1 MTSPTTNAAAPG
13 SAMTG
18 LSQRRIFLIIGALM
32 LGMLLAA
39 LDQTIVSTALPTI
52 VGDLKGGSHIAWVIT
67 AYLLATTVS
76 TPLWGKLGD
85 QYGRKIF
92 FQAAIVI
99 FLIGSILSGL
109 SQSMFELIAFR
120 AVQGL
125 GSGGLMV
132 GAQAIVGDIVSPRER
147 GKYVGLF
154 GGVFGLA
161 SVVGPLLGG
170 VFVDNLTW
178 RWIFYINVP
187 IGVIAL
193 IVVALQVPGT
203 LRRVHHQIDY
213 LGTAVLALAVTSLI
227 LLTSLGGTT
236 YAWASTPIYILGVA
250 GVALIGVF
258 VLVERRAAEPVLPLH
273 LFKLRTF
280 SMTSVVGFIVGFAM
294 FGAITYLPAFFQ
306 VVRGISPTISG
317 VYLLPLMAGL
327 LLVSISSGQVISKTG
342 KYRFFP
348 IAGSAFMTVGLF
360 LLHLMGVHTSTALDA
375 LYMLVLGM
383 GIGGVMQVLVIIV
396 QNGVPHSELGVATS
410 GATFFR
416 SIGGSF
422 GTAIFGAIF
431 SNVLVGNLAK
441 HLHGV
446 SLPSG
451 FSSADATPALLSKL
465 PAAVHSGFVAGY
477 AESIQTVFLVAVPI
491 AALAFLVT
499 WLIPQVELKQWGGPA
514 KDAAGTEAPAAAE
527 VTPDGEITPIE
538 LKAMMDRGPRPFI
551 LDVRNPEEIAICRIA
566 GSTVIPL
573 PELTNRL
580 DELDPHRLENLF
592 EIGIDEVSLRK
603 QHRYLTLVADHLRG
617 QIVWGVEGRDAATAA
632 RFFDEIG
639 TDRAHAIEVVSMDM
653 GPGYGK
659 ATREHAP
666 QAIIAIDPFHVVALG
681 NRALDD
687 VRRDYWNQLRRSGD
701 LAAARRFKDARWSLL
716 KAPPNLTDN
725 QTVTLR
731 KLKRAGGEVWRAY
744 TLLSAVD
751 VDRGRAVD
759 GGLGCC

>member
-1 MTSPTTNAAAPG
+1 MTSPDSTAVAPG
-13 SAMTG
+13 GALPG

-125 GSGGLMV
+125 GAGGLMV

-147 GKYVGLF
+147 GRYVGLF
-154 GGVFGLA
+154 GAVFGVS
-161 SVVGPLLGG
+161 SVIGPLLGG
-170 VFVDNLTW
+170 VFVDDLTW

-187 IGVIAL
+187 IGLVAL
-193 IVVALQVPGT
+193 AVVAVQVPGALT
-203 LRRVHHQIDY
+203 RVHHVIDY
-213 LGTAVLALAVTSLI
+213 LGTLVLSLAATSLI

-236 YAWASTPIYILGVA
+236 YAWKSAPIYILGVA
-250 GVALIGVF
+250 GVLFIGLF

-273 LFKLRTF
+273 LFRLRTF
-280 SMTSVVGFIVGFAM
+280 STTSVVGFIIGFAM

-327 LLVSISSGQVISKTG
+327 LLMSIGSGQIISRTG
-342 KYRFFP
+342 RYRLFP
-348 IAGSAFMTVGLF
+348 ILGTGLTTIGLF
-360 LLHLMGVHTSTALDA
+360 LLHLMGVHTSTFLDA
-375 LYMLVLGM
+375 VYMLVLGL
-383 GIGGVMQVLVIIV
+383 GIGSVMQVLVIIV

-431 SNVLVGNLAK
+431 ANVLIGNLAS

-446 SLPSG
+446 HLPAG

-465 PAAVHSGFVAGY
+465 PAVVHAGFVAGY

-491 AALAFLVT
+491 AFLAFLAS
-499 WLIPQVELKQWGGPA
+499 WLIPQVELKSWPEPNAEAGAPEAAMAIPGATVSAEVLDQPGPNGTTGPA
-514 KDAAGTEAPAAAE
+514 R
-527 VTPDGEITPIE
+527 TPGSARTS
-538 LKAMMDRGPRPFI
+538 
-551 LDVRNPEEIAICRIA
+551 VSPE
-566 GSTVIPL
+566 S
-573 PELTNRL
+573 
-580 DELDPHRLENLF
+580 LDP
-592 EIGIDEVSLRK
+592 
-603 QHRYLTLVADHLRG
+603 Q
-617 QIVWGVEGRDAATAA
+617 DAAT
-632 RFFDEIG
+632 D
-639 TDRAHAIEVVSMDM
+639 T
-653 GPGYGK
+653 
-659 ATREHAP
+659 
-666 QAIIAIDPFHVVALG
+666 
-681 NRALDD
+681 
-687 VRRDYWNQLRRSGD
+687 
-701 LAAARRFKDARWSLL
+701 
-716 KAPPNLTDN
+716 
-725 QTVTLR
+725 
-731 KLKRAGGEVWRAY
+731 
-744 TLLSAVD
+744 
-751 VDRGRAVD
+751 
-759 GGLGCC
+759 

>member
-1 MTSPTTNAAAPG
+1 MTSPALPAPG
-13 SAMTG
+13 ADNALPG
-18 LSQRRIFLIIGALM
+18 LSRRRILLIIGALM

-109 SQSMFELIAFR
+109 SSSMFELIAFR

-125 GSGGLMV
+125 GAGGLMV

-147 GKYVGLF
+147 GRYVGLF
-154 GGVFGLA
+154 GAVFGFA

-187 IGVIAL
+187 IGLIAL
-193 IVVALQVPGT
+193 AVVASQVPGT
-203 LRRVHHQIDY
+203 LTRVHHVIDY
-213 LGTAVLALAVTSLI
+213 LGTLVLSAAATSFI

-236 YAWASTPIYILGVA
+236 YPWASAPIYILGVA
-250 GVALIGVF
+250 GVLFVVAFVF
-258 VLVERRAAEPVLPLH
+258 VERRAVEPVLPLH

-280 SMTSVVGFIVGFAM
+280 SVTSIVGFIVGFAM

-306 VVRGISPTISG
+306 VVRGISPTLSG

-327 LLVSISSGQVISKTG
+327 LVMSIGSGQIISKTG
-342 KYRFFP
+342 RYRFFP
-348 IAGSAFMTVGLF
+348 IMGSALMTVGLY
-360 LLHLMGVHTSTALDA
+360 LLHLMGVHTSTFLDA
-375 LYMLVLGM
+375 VYMLVLGL

-431 SNVLVGNLAK
+431 ANVLVGNLAS

-446 SLPSG
+446 RLPAG
-451 FSSADATPALLSKL
+451 FSAADATPALLKHL
-465 PAAVHSGFVAGY
+465 PAAVHAGFVAGY

-491 AALAFLVT
+491 AALAFLAT
-499 WLIPQVELKQWGGPA
+499 WLIPQVELKQWPE
-514 KDAAGTEAPAAAE
+514 AAATAPAAASS
-527 VTPDGEITPIE
+527 VPG
-538 LKAMMDRGPRPFI
+538 AQ
-551 LDVRNPEEIAICRIA
+551 V
-566 GSTVIPL
+566 L
-573 PELTNRL
+573 PEA
-580 DELDPHRLENLF
+580 LDP
-592 EIGIDEVSLRK
+592 
-603 QHRYLTLVADHLRG
+603 Q
-617 QIVWGVEGRDAATAA
+617 AAQAA
-632 RFFDEIG
+632 G
-639 TDRAHAIEVVSMDM
+639 TDQPPA
-653 GPGYGK
+653 
-659 ATREHAP
+659 
-666 QAIIAIDPFHVVALG
+666 
-681 NRALDD
+681 
-687 VRRDYWNQLRRSGD
+687 SG
-701 LAAARRFKDARWSLL
+701 
-716 KAPPNLTDN
+716 
-725 QTVTLR
+725 
-731 KLKRAGGEVWRAY
+731 
-744 TLLSAVD
+744 
-751 VDRGRAVD
+751 
-759 GGLGCC
+759 

>member
-1 MTSPTTNAAAPG
+1 MASATPAAAGG
-13 SAMTG
+13 STPPAADIAGNGALPG
-18 LSQRRIFLIIGALM
+18 LSRRSILLIIGALM

-109 SQSMFELIAFR
+109 STSMIELIAFR

-193 IVVALQVPGT
+193 VVVALQVPGT

-236 YAWASTPIYILGVA
+236 YAWASTPIYILGAA

-348 IAGSAFMTVGLF
+348 IVGSAFMTVGLF

-465 PAAVHSGFVAGY
+465 PAAVHAGFVSGY

-491 AALAFLVT
+491 AALAFAAT
-499 WLIPQVELKQWGGPA
+499 WFIPQVELKQWSSAA
-514 KDAAGTEAPAAAE
+514 KEAAGTEVPAMAAAAAAPAASPAALSTE
-527 VTPDGEITPIE
+527 EALVTQE
-538 LKAMMDRGPRPFI
+538 
-551 LDVRNPEEIAICRIA
+551 
-566 GSTVIPL
+566 S
-573 PELTNRL
+573 
-580 DELDPHRLENLF
+580 LDPQ
-592 EIGIDEVSLRK
+592 D
-603 QHRYLTLVADHLRG
+603 A
-617 QIVWGVEGRDAATAA
+617 GR
-632 RFFDEIG
+632 
-639 TDRAHAIEVVSMDM
+639 V
-653 GPGYGK
+653 
-659 ATREHAP
+659 
-666 QAIIAIDPFHVVALG
+666 DP
-681 NRALDD
+681 
-687 VRRDYWNQLRRSGD
+687 
-701 LAAARRFKDARWSLL
+701 
-716 KAPPNLTDN
+716 
-725 QTVTLR
+725 
-731 KLKRAGGEVWRAY
+731 
-744 TLLSAVD
+744 
-751 VDRGRAVD
+751 
-759 GGLGCC
+759 